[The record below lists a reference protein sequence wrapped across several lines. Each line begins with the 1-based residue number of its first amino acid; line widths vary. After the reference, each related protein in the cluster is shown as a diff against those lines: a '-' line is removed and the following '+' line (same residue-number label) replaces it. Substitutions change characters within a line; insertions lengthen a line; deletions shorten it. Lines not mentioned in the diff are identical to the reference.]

1 MIWKN
6 ILGIKCLVSD
16 MEIFSKRK
24 QLKKFSERA
33 PSKELVQTILRKT
46 FELTPSKQNMMP
58 YNVHVLDHT
67 HTKEKDT
74 LYELSTFSNCYHN
87 HQLKAPYV
95 LLFQPR
101 TVEETEHM
109 KSELF
114 KSKGG
119 YLNVLASDVAVEIG
133 MFVTIFT
140 GLCLE
145 YDIPICLDIAH
156 LILSANYYNENWKKW
171 YELLLPIC
179 RHIHLSDAEGDDG
192 EGVTFGKGDL
202 HSKDEILD
210 LDYIKVLE
218 IWEGHHNSGQG
229 FKEGLRYL
237 SNQ

>member
-67 HTKEKDT
+67 HTKEKDI
-74 LYELSTFSNCYHN
+74 LYKLSTHSNCYHN
-87 HQLKAPYV
+87 YQLKAPYV
-95 LLFQPR
+95 LLLEPR
-101 TVEETEHM
+101 KVEATEHM

-114 KSKGG
+114 EKHGG
-119 YLNVLASDVAVEIG
+119 YLNVRASDVDVEIG
-133 MFVTIFT
+133 MFATIFT

-145 YDIPICLDIAH
+145 YDIEVSYTKCFPEFTQLD
-156 LILSANYYNENWKKW
+156 
-171 YELLLPIC
+171 LLFLESSPTMAISIGYRIPDRVYKDT
-179 RHIHLSDAEGDDG
+179 RHIKPKLSD
-192 EGVTFGKGDL
+192 V
-202 HSKDEILD
+202 
-210 LDYIKVLE
+210 IKWVD
-218 IWEGHHNSGQG
+218 SP
-229 FKEGLRYL
+229 
-237 SNQ
+237 